1 MMLNSSYIFPELDN
15 GEQRTGKRVSIK
27 TSTDDHKSMGREIGK
42 ISSLDY
48 QIKARH
54 YLSYLVK
61 AE

>member
-1 MMLNSSYIFPELDN
+1 MTI
-15 GEQRTGKRVSIK
+15 
-27 TSTDDHKSMGREIGK
+27 DDDKSMGREIGK

>member
-1 MMLNSSYIFPELDN
+1 LTTINK
-15 GEQRTGKRVSIK
+15 EQVSGVRVK
-27 TSTDDHKSMGREIGK
+27 TSVKLRSKMTIDDDKSMGREIGK